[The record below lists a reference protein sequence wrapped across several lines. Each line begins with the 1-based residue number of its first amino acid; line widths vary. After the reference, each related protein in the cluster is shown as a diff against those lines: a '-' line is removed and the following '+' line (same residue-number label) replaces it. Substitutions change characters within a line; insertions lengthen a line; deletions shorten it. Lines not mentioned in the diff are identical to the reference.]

1 LRIEDALV
9 KEARYAESYNSQLSI
24 LHYQLYYSVYR
35 EWEFHKAIRLYG
47 RGSLNSAGC
56 LQCKDA
62 NMERMTYL
70 RVTTKKCLLVT
81 AGRRQPQQQ
90 QRNVE
95 QPWQQRQLLEQFGE
109 RQQQRMEPELQQQ
122 QCQHEQQQPP
132 ERSFRALRRSI
143 QHKPGQGGVSGMRPA
158 DL

>member
-1 LRIEDALV
+1 MENALV
-9 KEARYAESYNSQLSI
+9 REARHAESNNHQLSI
-24 LHYQLYYSVYR
+24 LHYQLLYSVYR
-35 EWEFHKAIRLYG
+35 EWEFHKAIRFYG

-62 NMERMTYL
+62 NTERLVYL

-90 QRNVE
+90 QRDVE

-109 RQQQRMEPELQQQ
+109 R
-122 QCQHEQQQPP
+122 
-132 ERSFRALRRSI
+132 
-143 QHKPGQGGVSGMRPA
+143 
-158 DL
+158 